1 MILLIQTSTDS
12 SKNLLYIWIM
22 SFIESLLTCY
32 KKTFNYRDR
41 ASKSEFYWF
50 TLYGNIIAVLVAVY
64 HKNILFFYA
73 AIIFYHLDSTTPLS
87 FNDLSQLFLTIE
99 IIFGAILVFP
109 LAAIL
114 IVLSISYGL
123 AWFAVCVRRSHDMD
137 HSAVW
142 PTLIILVPVFSFFIM
157 LLFLV
162 KDGSKGRN
170 RFGPKPKK

>member
-1 MILLIQTSTDS
+1 M
-12 SKNLLYIWIM
+12 
-22 SFIESLLTCY
+22 
-32 KKTFNYRDR
+32 
-41 ASKSEFYWF
+41 
-50 TLYGNIIAVLVAVY
+50 AVY

-73 AIIFYHLDSTTPLS
+73 AIIFHHLDSTTPLS

-99 IIFGAILVFP
+99 IIFDAILLFP
-109 LAAIL
+109 LAAII
-114 IVLSISYGL
+114 IVLSISNGL

-142 PTLIILVPVFSFFIM
+142 PTLIILIPVFGFFIM

-162 KDGSKGRN
+162 EDGSKGRN